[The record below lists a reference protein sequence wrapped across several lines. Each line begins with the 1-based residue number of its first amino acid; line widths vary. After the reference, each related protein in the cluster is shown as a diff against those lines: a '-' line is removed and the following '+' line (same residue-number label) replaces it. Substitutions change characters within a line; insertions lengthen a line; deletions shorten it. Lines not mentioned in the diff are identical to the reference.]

1 MITNTG
7 KEIIAKYLIGQAP
20 AFASYL
26 AFGCGE
32 KPLKAIDNHDTV
44 TYAVKDS
51 LTFEM
56 FRSPITSRGYV
67 TENDTSYI
75 VLTSELPTE
84 ERYEITEVG
93 VYSAGSNPAANSNNS
108 RVLFAFTENE
118 NWEYHT
124 ETSSTK
130 PDKYVNAL
138 HTEPGNE
145 IITTDPVFQ
154 VNANNLTFLNAQRN
168 LRYEKPRFLNNA
180 VVVAGNITDLVTELN
195 ITGIVGNGTKVTVTT
210 QVDHK
215 LRVGEKISLTGVTP
229 SAYNLSNKTITDVAG
244 KTFSF
249 ASTETATYSSGG
261 KVTLP
266 RLIVKSGNHIH
277 LATSGLNLAKNS
289 PTDEIRLAFSVLS
302 RDGNST
308 VQPSVVRLIIEFS
321 TSDASDSGESA
332 RLELNAVDAFADYD
346 FENNRYYVVKKQL
359 QELNV
364 TNSFNW
370 ANVSI
375 VKVFVTILDD
385 AGLPSDDYFVALD
398 ALRLE
403 NLNTTNSLYGL
414 TGYTIV
420 KNQEG
425 NTILKDINTSNAA
438 EFRFA
443 MDVL

>member
-32 KPLKAIDNHDTV
+32 KPLKAIDSHDTV
-44 TYAVKDS
+44 AYAVKDS

-93 VYSAGSNPAANSNNS
+93 VYSAGSNPAANANNS

-130 PDKYVNAL
+130 PTKYVNAL
-138 HTEPGNE
+138 HTEPGNV
-145 IITTDPVFQ
+145 ITTTDPVFQ

-180 VVVAGNITDLVTELN
+180 VVIAGNISNLVTEMN
-195 ITGIVGNGTKVTVTT
+195 ITGINGNGTKVTVTT
-210 QVDHK
+210 QSDHK

-249 ASTETATYSSGG
+249 ASTETATYTSGG
-261 KVTLP
+261 KVTFP
-266 RLIVKSGNHIH
+266 RLIVESGNHIH
-277 LATSGLNLAKNS
+277 LASSGLNLAKNS
-289 PTDEIRLAFSVLS
+289 PTDEIRLAFSILS
-302 RDGNST
+302 KDGNST
-308 VQPSVVRLIIEFS
+308 VQPSVVRLIVEFS
-321 TSDASDSGESA
+321 TSDASESGESA

-346 FENNRYYVVKKQL
+346 FENNRYYVVRKQL
-359 QELNV
+359 QDLNV

-403 NLNTTNSLYGL
+403 NVNTTNSLYGL